1 MSFLNSIL
9 KVFVGNKAKK
19 DISLI
24 QPIVERVL
32 SAEKQ
37 LESLTHDE
45 LRQKT
50 LEFKNRI
57 QEVRSPFQEK
67 ISEIKLEIEQE
78 KDIDLK
84 EGLYQ
89 KIDQLDIETYEAV
102 EVLLEQILP
111 EAFAQVKLRRLRK
124 FQYLTDQ
131 FFGKVPL

>member
-24 QPIVERVL
+24 QPIVDKVL

-89 KIDQLDIETYEAV
+89 KIDQLDIETY
-102 EVLLEQILP
+102 
-111 EAFAQVKLRRLRK
+111 
-124 FQYLTDQ
+124 
-131 FFGKVPL
+131 